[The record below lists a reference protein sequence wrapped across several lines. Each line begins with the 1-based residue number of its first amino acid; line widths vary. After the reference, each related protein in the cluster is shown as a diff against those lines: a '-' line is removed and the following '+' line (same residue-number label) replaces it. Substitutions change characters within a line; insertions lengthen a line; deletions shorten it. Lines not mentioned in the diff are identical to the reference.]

1 MDIVNA
7 VLQKQKKSPRR
18 EGLGGRGAPE
28 CGTQQGRSDICALT
42 ELVTAANVAK
52 SSTGEFQEKLTNE
65 GPRNR
70 REGSKSALPGE
81 KKRNLEIVSK
91 VLKKKPPAAAKK
103 HATKK
108 VAATVGEKKAIEAK
122 VQKSTAK
129 IHVITLPGV

>member
-1 MDIVNA
+1 M
-7 VLQKQKKSPRR
+7 
-18 EGLGGRGAPE
+18 
-28 CGTQQGRSDICALT
+28 
-42 ELVTAANVAK
+42 TAANVAK
-52 SSTGEFQEKLTNE
+52 ASTGELQEKLTNE

-103 HATKK
+103 LAKKK

-122 VQKSTAK
+122 VQKGTAK